1 MTVTTDKIKLI
12 VKETVREMF
21 LHLDLN
27 INDPD
32 DIIAFRKDQ
41 QYIRSWRLRVEL
53 LTTRAF
59 IALVM
64 TAIPAALAYA
74 FLSVTRPHP

>member
-59 IALVM
+59 IALVL
-64 TAIPAALAYA
+64 TAIPAAFAYA